1 MNLRTTW
8 IPAIR
13 RVIFCPLAVVTAHLA
28 VEAMPTVLSRSGF
41 DVGSISTIMRDHAT
55 PHVHVI
61 RQSGEARIG
70 LLPVMIFGIHG
81 FTRSESAK
89 AKQLVQEEKEF
100 LLRKWM
106 ELHGPTIVSN

>member
-1 MNLRTTW
+1 MNFRITW

-13 RVIFCPLAVVTAHLA
+13 RIIFCPLAVATAHLA
-28 VEAMPTVLSRSGF
+28 VKAMPTVLSRSGF
-41 DVGSISTIMRDHAT
+41 DVRIYFNDHAP

-81 FTRSESAK
+81 FTRSESAE
-89 AKQLVQEEKEF
+89 AKQLVQEEKEC